1 MPSYYIMS
9 SEKRSDP
16 PRAIRVLCI
25 DEDPSVFDLFQK
37 GWAEAALPV
46 TVTVCSTIEEAR
58 EFLLYALVDVWICGP
73 KLAGEG
79 KPSLIEEMRARYPTT
94 LRLLLTSDKKSDA
107 LSIPASIAHQLIARD
122 MAPLELYNTIEAA
135 LHKLSGIRED
145 RVAQT
150 LTWLE
155 KLPSRNAMMA
165 EFLELLSGQTPS
177 VDKICA
183 TVSKHPGMVARI
195 LKIANSPYFG
205 HAGGIEGLD
214 DAIGILGIDMISS
227 LFFSMQLVTMDQ
239 PPRNSRLDVEALWNH
254 SVQVSAIAR
263 RIGLSMRVGSG
274 VLKEALTAALLHDLG
289 KVVLA
294 HALPTECAAALTRAE
309 VDRIP
314 LWQSEKPVLGNS
326 HAEVGGCLLRL
337 WGFPAGLVDSV
348 TAHHAPHRLGDG
360 VVKSVVLVHIA
371 DAVAH
376 ASDPRGLATFLDTA
390 YIESL
395 GLNPDL
401 GYWQATASFD

>member
-1 MPSYYIMS
+1 MS
-9 SEKRSDP
+9 AEKRSDP

-25 DEDPSVFDLFQK
+25 DEDPSVFDAFQK
-37 GWAEAALPV
+37 GWDEAGLPV
-46 TVTVCSTIEEAR
+46 TVNVCRTPEESH
-58 EFLLYALVDVWICGP
+58 EYLLYALVDVWICGP
-73 KLAGEG
+73 KLAGRG
-79 KPSLIEEMRARYPTT
+79 KPMLIEEMRSRYPST
-94 LRLLLTSDKKSDA
+94 LRLLLTTDQKSDA
-107 LSIPASIAHQLIARD
+107 LAQPALIAHQLIARD
-122 MAPLELYNTIEAA
+122 MAPLELYKTIEAA

-165 EFLELLSGQTPS
+165 DFLELLSGQTPS
-177 VDKICA
+177 VDRICA

-205 HAGGIEGLD
+205 HAGRIEGLD
-214 DAIGILGIDMISS
+214 DAISILGIDMIAS

-239 PPRNSRLDVEALWNH
+239 PPRNSRLEVEALWNH

-263 RIGLSMRVGSG
+263 RIGLSMRVGST
-274 VLKEALTAALLHDLG
+274 VLKEALTSALLHDLG

-294 HALPTECAAALTRAE
+294 HALPSECAAALTRAE

-314 LWQSEKPVLGNS
+314 LWQAEKPVLGNS

-337 WGFPAGLVDSV
+337 WGFPPGLIDSV

-360 VVKSVVLVHIA
+360 VIRPVVLVHIA

-376 ASDPRGLATFLDTA
+376 ASDSRGLATFLDTA
-390 YIESL
+390 YLESI
-395 GLNPDL
+395 GVESDIRH
-401 GYWQATASFD
+401 WQAVTSDD